1 MSTENFCRARM
12 DLPDFEVMGEDGA
25 RPRNM
30 EEEEEEADG
39 EVGKV

>member
-1 MSTENFCRARM
+1 M

-30 EEEEEEADG
+30 EEEEEEEDG